1 MPPKALSS
9 QSDISDHSNNSNDLQ
24 RSKRLRK
31 SYREKG
37 KENLDAALE
46 NNLNSNAHIEHHQQ
60 SRSPSVELQSRQ
72 ICNENQQDQNK
83 ASQIHDSSNHNN
95 SIRSSAYSPFD
106 SSIDYTFSDD
116 LNHNRFET
124 SHYDNRQ
131 SKQELSNSLDNDDQQ
146 FEPNDDQQSYH
157 ENIDQDHSD
166 QDHIDQNH
174 IDQDQYHSDQY
185 YSDQDHID

>member
-1 MPPKALSS
+1 MFPLRTRFKKNTYQQTYNLH
-9 QSDISDHSNNSNDLQ
+9 I
-24 RSKRLRK
+24 RSKKTYL
-31 SYREKG
+31 S
-37 KENLDAALE
+37 
-46 NNLNSNAHIEHHQQ
+46 
-60 SRSPSVELQSRQ
+60 
-72 ICNENQQDQNK
+72 
-83 ASQIHDSSNHNN
+83 
-95 SIRSSAYSPFD
+95 
-106 SSIDYTFSDD
+106 DYTFSDD

-124 SHYDNRQ
+124 SHYDNQQ

-185 YSDQDHID
+185 YSDQDHIDQDYNDQDYSDTDHSNQDYNDWNNLYDTGNIESDQEFDDLSYGDLESVDNEIR